1 MISYLFGIYCI
12 DETVVRRSA
21 GFWTII
27 AQFSTCH
34 NLTVATAYWLFSL
47 VDPYSALSAYFSDA
61 VLHSRDVIFMSLLS
75 DISAVYSAIF
85 NYFCQ
90 CMLLSFSTIFSF
102 NVQ

>member
-34 NLTVATAYWLFSL
+34 NLTAAAAYWLFSL
-47 VDPYSALSAYFSDA
+47 VDPYPALLAYFLMQFYILKTLFYVAIVRHFRCTFSNIQLFLP
-61 VLHSRDVIFMSLLS
+61 VHSFIFN
-75 DISAVYSAIF
+75 DISF
-85 NYFCQ
+85 NDQ
-90 CMLLSFSTIFSF
+90 
-102 NVQ
+102 

>member
-12 DETVVRRSA
+12 DGTVVRRSA

-34 NLTVATAYWLFSL
+34 NLAVAAVYWPFSL
-47 VDPYSALSAYFSDA
+47 VDFFRLIGSFPDA
-61 VLHSRDVIFMSLLS
+61 ILHSRDVIFMSLLP

-85 NYFCQ
+85 NHFCQ
-90 CMLLSFSTIFSF
+90 CIFALFF
-102 NVQ
+102 NNIFI